1 MTFRR
6 LIPAFVKIT
15 QLSLFFYQRSYSI
28 IRVRTQLILL
38 HVNIYIYIYYK
49 IMSYIVGLGID
60 KQFFRRKYSLT
71 CQCHFLVYYL
81 NGTFMAIYILEELE
95 VALSYLEQKE
105 NP

>member
-1 MTFRR
+1 
-6 LIPAFVKIT
+6 
-15 QLSLFFYQRSYSI
+15 
-28 IRVRTQLILL
+28 
-38 HVNIYIYIYYK
+38 
-49 IMSYIVGLGID
+49 MSYIVGLGMD

-71 CQCHFLVYYL
+71 LDRTCQCHLLVYYLNGL